1 MVACLLGVLPL
12 GAQET
17 PVSPVTPVLP
27 DNNEVPAPA
36 PIAPVEELGIPF
48 GGDDL
53 QPTLPKEVTIDN
65 EGSQDMT
72 QDGGVKF
79 GGPVKITGD
88 KGQEMFADT
97 AVWDLKGKQIILNGH
112 VSIYQ
117 GNILQRGDR
126 AVYHYETKVLDTS
139 ELSISLDPIIMEA
152 GKFTVSEENG
162 KRVYVGQDAGITT
175 HDVEHPNF
183 WIRAKETKV
192 YPGEKITFDD
202 LRLYAGDVPVF
213 WLPYFTQPLDP
224 DLGYH
229 FIPGARS
236 GWGAFLLNS
245 YGVMLGGK
253 ENPTTG
259 QNENAWLLSRWH
271 FDLRAT
277 RGAGIG
283 VDLLDTRVKDRGNLP
298 GLSLYYLY
306 DLDPEYSRSG
316 LPRGEVDPNRYRIE
330 LKHRQSLDFP
340 DQAEWYVD
348 TNLTLLSDEYYLE
361 DFQPQI
367 YQNNPEPDSS
377 IGLVR
382 RDSNS
387 LLSLYA
393 RPQLNDFFRTATRLP
408 ELAYDQARRP
418 LFGLPVLHEG
428 TTSLGVLG
436 IGMDDSLRNDV
447 LNPLLALP
455 PGSPLEAGYLSRL
468 QGYDLRLAERI
479 RSLPPGDPQI
489 AGLKDQLLDT
499 GFTRFHTYHD
509 FSLPMTVA
517 GGISLT
523 PQAGLGYTRYMAVD
537 GPAEN
542 DDRLHL
548 RAGMEASIKFT
559 KNLGDTKIPAW
570 GLDGL
575 LHVAQP
581 YVNWSV
587 LASDDL
593 EPLYPRVDRLTFS
606 TRPRTLSP
614 ERFTATDDLESW
626 NILRMGMRNHLLSK
640 RDGQAHEWLFMDT
653 YLDAFLEDPELNRT
667 FSNLYND
674 LQFQPLPWVAVGL
687 ETQFPVIDGG
697 SGFNEFATY
706 ARVMPTPN
714 SEIMVGYRWLDNH
727 PVLEDSNR
735 LDLRAFVRLNENWG
749 VGAQEIVRF
758 DDGTLELQQ
767 YTLHRDFGNWVAG
780 IGVSSRDNTLKKE
793 YGVLFSLSLKELP
806 AVSLP
811 FSIDME

>member
-1 MVACLLGVLPL
+1 
-12 GAQET
+12 
-17 PVSPVTPVLP
+17 
-27 DNNEVPAPA
+27 
-36 PIAPVEELGIPF
+36 
-48 GGDDL
+48 
-53 QPTLPKEVTIDN
+53 
-65 EGSQDMT
+65 
-72 QDGGVKF
+72 
-79 GGPVKITGD
+79 
-88 KGQEMFADT
+88 
-97 AVWDLKGKQIILNGH
+97 
-112 VSIYQ
+112 
-117 GNILQRGDR
+117 
-126 AVYHYETKVLDTS
+126 
-139 ELSISLDPIIMEA
+139 
-152 GKFTVSEENG
+152 
-162 KRVYVGQDAGITT
+162 
-175 HDVEHPNF
+175 
-183 WIRAKETKV
+183 
-192 YPGEKITFDD
+192 
-202 LRLYAGDVPVF
+202 
-213 WLPYFTQPLDP
+213 
-224 DLGYH
+224 
-229 FIPGARS
+229 
-236 GWGAFLLNS
+236 
-245 YGVMLGGK
+245 
-253 ENPTTG
+253 
-259 QNENAWLLSRWH
+259 
-271 FDLRAT
+271 
-277 RGAGIG
+277 
-283 VDLLDTRVKDRGNLP
+283 
-298 GLSLYYLY
+298 
-306 DLDPEYSRSG
+306 
-316 LPRGEVDPNRYRIE
+316 
-330 LKHRQSLDFP
+330 
-340 DQAEWYVD
+340 
-348 TNLTLLSDEYYLE
+348 
-361 DFQPQI
+361 
-367 YQNNPEPDSS
+367 
-377 IGLVR
+377 
-382 RDSNS
+382 
-387 LLSLYA
+387 
-393 RPQLNDFFRTATRLP
+393 
-408 ELAYDQARRP
+408 
-418 LFGLPVLHEG
+418 
-428 TTSLGVLG
+428 
-436 IGMDDSLRNDV
+436 
-447 LNPLLALP
+447 
-455 PGSPLEAGYLSRL
+455 
-468 QGYDLRLAERI
+468 
-479 RSLPPGDPQI
+479 
-489 AGLKDQLLDT
+489 
-499 GFTRFHTYHD
+499 
-509 FSLPMTVA
+509 
-517 GGISLT
+517 
-523 PQAGLGYTRYMAVD
+523 VD